1 MASQE
6 RGEVVKETQTQ
17 PAASASPE
25 AGPDEQAPTQR
36 NGIAQAGEPERPPA
50 SVARPIILEAGSYRP
65 ETYRQL
71 ADGSGHVVFVRRRQP
86 KPAYPWRRVFAPLA
100 VLVAALLVMVA
111 VLSFGLGSTLAS
123 GGSATSSTSSDQST
137 TMSGMSS
144 MNTSGQDANATA
156 TVAALPR
163 ATQSQGNQLA
173 PYVRDPD
180 GAKHFTLVA
189 EQVLWEVVKGSWVPA
204 YTINGTVPGPMIR
217 VTAGDHVRITF
228 INHFHEAT
236 SIHWHGLEVPSQE
249 DGVPGLGQQPI
260 QPGQS
265 YVYDFTVHDQ
275 DVGTHWYHSHYNDLN
290 EIAGGCYGAFIVDP
304 RPGSP
309 QARAEVHADVDYT
322 AFIGTLPGGYYVIN
336 GKSFPDTQP
345 LHVKHGQTVRLRLI
359 GADTLSIHPMHLHGH
374 TFTVIAQDGHPLTQP
389 YQRDTLQVAP
399 GETYDLIFTAWAA
412 PGSIYPF
419 HCHIL
424 SHLMNPGQNASE
436 MGGLVMLVIYDR

>member
-1 MASQE
+1 MASSEEGKTALEEQE
-6 RGEVVKETQTQ
+6 QGPQ
-17 PAASASPE
+17 PQATAAAP
-25 AGPDEQAPTQR
+25 ARDEQAS
-36 NGIAQAGEPERPPA
+36 AQG
-50 SVARPIILEAGSYRP
+50 PIILEAGSYRP
-65 ETYRQL
+65 EIYRQL
-71 ADGSGHVVFVRRRQP
+71 AAGRGSVVFVRRRQP
-86 KPAYPWRRVFAPLA
+86 GSAYPWRRIIAPLA

-123 GGSATSSTSSDQST
+123 GGGATSSASSDQSA
-137 TMSGMSS
+137 TMSGMSN
-144 MNTSGQDANATA
+144 MNTGSQDADATA

-173 PYVRDPD
+173 TYVRDPD
-180 GAKHFTLVA
+180 GAKHFTLTA
-189 EQVLWEVVKGSWVPA
+189 EQVLWEVVKGTWVPA

-217 VTAGDHVRITF
+217 VAAGDHVRITV

-236 SIHWHGLEVPSQE
+236 SIHWHGLEVPSQQ

-260 QPGQS
+260 QPGQR

-290 EIAGGCYGAFIVDP
+290 EVAGGCYGAFIVDP

-309 QARAEVHADVDYT
+309 QARVEVHADVDYT

-345 LHVKHGQTVRLRLI
+345 LHVRHGQTVRLRLI
-359 GADTLSIHPMHLHGH
+359 GADTLGIHPMHLHGH
-374 TFTVIAQDGHPLTQP
+374 IFTVVAQDGHPLSQP

-399 GETYDLIFTAWAA
+399 GETYDLVFTAWAA
-412 PGSIYPF
+412 PGSSYPF

-424 SHLMNPGQNASE
+424 SHLMNPGQNESE

>member
-1 MASQE
+1 M
-6 RGEVVKETQTQ
+6 
-17 PAASASPE
+17 ASPE
-25 AGPDEQAPTQR
+25 ERKAALEEQEQQQSPHAQAETDRPASKEQATTQ
-36 NGIAQAGEPERPPA
+36 
-50 SVARPIILEAGSYRP
+50 RPIILEAGSYRP
-65 ETYRQL
+65 EIYRQL
-71 ADGSGHVVFVRRRQP
+71 AAGDGSIVFVRRRQAR
-86 KPAYPWRRVFAPLA
+86 PAYPWRRIIAPLA
-100 VLVAALLVMVA
+100 VLVTALLIMVA
-111 VLSFGLGSTLAS
+111 VLSFGIGSTLAS
-123 GGSATSSTSSDQST
+123 GGGPASSGQEQSSAMSN
-137 TMSGMSS
+137 MSGMS
-144 MNTSGQDANATA
+144 TSGQDANATA
-156 TVAALPR
+156 TAAALPR

-173 PYVRDPD
+173 TYVRDPD

-189 EQVLWEVVKGSWVPA
+189 EQVLWEVVKGTWVPA
-204 YTINGTVPGPMIR
+204 YTLNGTVPGPMIR
-217 VTAGDHVRITF
+217 VTAGDHVRITV

-236 SIHWHGLEVPSQE
+236 SIHWHGLEVPSQQ

-275 DVGTHWYHSHYNDLN
+275 DVGTHWYHSHYNDVN
-290 EIAGGCYGAFIVDP
+290 EVAGGCYGAFIVDP

-309 QARAEVHADVDYT
+309 QARAAVHADVDYT

-336 GKSFPDTQP
+336 GKSFPDVQP

-359 GADTLSIHPMHLHGH
+359 GADTLTTHPMHLHGH
-374 TFTVIAQDGHPLTQP
+374 IFTVIAQDGHPLTQP

-424 SHLMNPGQNASE
+424 SHLMNPGQNESE

>member
-1 MASQE
+1 
-6 RGEVVKETQTQ
+6 
-17 PAASASPE
+17 
-25 AGPDEQAPTQR
+25 
-36 NGIAQAGEPERPPA
+36 
-50 SVARPIILEAGSYRP
+50 
-65 ETYRQL
+65 
-71 ADGSGHVVFVRRRQP
+71 
-86 KPAYPWRRVFAPLA
+86 
-100 VLVAALLVMVA
+100 MVA

-123 GGSATSSTSSDQST
+123 AGSPSSQDQSAAS
-137 TMSGMSS
+137 SGMGN
-144 MNTSGQDANATA
+144 MNMSGQDANATA
-156 TVAALPR
+156 TTAALPR

-173 PYVRDPD
+173 TYVRDPD

-189 EQVLWEVVKGSWVPA
+189 EQMLWEVVKGTWVPA
-204 YTINGTVPGPMIR
+204 YTINGSVPGPMIR

-236 SIHWHGLEVPSQE
+236 SIHWHGLEVPSQQ
-249 DGVPGLGQQPI
+249 DGVPGIGQQPI

-290 EIAGGCYGAFIVDP
+290 EVAGGCYGAFIVDP

-309 QARAEVHADVDYT
+309 QAQAAPQVDIDRT
-322 AFIGTLPGGYYVIN
+322 LFIGTLPGGYYVIN
-336 GKSFPDTQP
+336 GKSFPDVPP
-345 LHVKHGQTVRLRLI
+345 LHVKHGQRVRLRLI
-359 GADTLSIHPMHLHGH
+359 GADTLTTHPMHLHGH

-389 YQRDTLQVAP
+389 YQRDTLEVAP